1 MRNPDDVSAAFEML
15 LEEIETRV
23 SLLSRNN
30 AHAWEEWDFTQA
42 GELVKKAQTITDFRE
57 EVLQLQRKWEVLFPN
72 EEVETDIPVESSANQ
87 EILERRSLGRL
98 QRGMRTPEQEFRVP
112 LLKVLMDKGG
122 SASMREVLAELE
134 KRMNGILKDVDYNP
148 LPSDPDTIRWRN
160 TAQWSRQAMVNEG
173 LLKNNSPRGIWEI
186 SDKGRKYLE
195 NEP

>member
-1 MRNPDDVSAAFEML
+1 M
-15 LEEIETRV
+15 
-23 SLLSRNN
+23 
-30 AHAWEEWDFTQA
+30 
-42 GELVKKAQTITDFRE
+42 
-57 EVLQLQRKWEVLFPN
+57 QLQRKWEVLFPN
-72 EEVETDIPVESSANQ
+72 EEVDADIPVESSISQ

-122 SASMREVLAELE
+122 SASMREVLDELE
-134 KRMNGILKDVDYNP
+134 KRMQGILKDVDYNP

-173 LLKNNSPRGIWEI
+173 LLKKNSPRGIWEI
-186 SDKGRKYLE
+186 SDEGRKYLE

>member
-23 SLLSRNN
+23 SLLGRNN

-42 GELVKKAQTITDFRE
+42 GELVKRAQTITAFRE

-72 EEVETDIPVESSANQ
+72 EEVDADIPVESSISQ

-122 SASMREVLAELE
+122 SASMREVLDELE
-134 KRMNGILKDVDYNP
+134 KRMQGILKDVDYNP

-173 LLKNNSPRGIWEI
+173 LLKKNSPRGIWEI
-186 SDKGRKYLE
+186 SDEGRKYLE

>member
-1 MRNPDDVSAAFEML
+1 VRNPDDVSAAFEML

-57 EVLQLQRKWEVLFPN
+57 EVLHLQRKWEVLFPN
-72 EEVETDIPVESSANQ
+72 EEVEADIPVQSSANQ

>member
-57 EVLQLQRKWEVLFPN
+57 EVLHLQRKWEVLFPN
-72 EEVETDIPVESSANQ
+72 EEVEADIPVQSSANQ

>member
-1 MRNPDDVSAAFEML
+1 VRNPDDVSAAFEML

-23 SLLSRNN
+23 SLLGRNN

-42 GELVKKAQTITDFRE
+42 GELVKRAQTITDFRE

-72 EEVETDIPVESSANQ
+72 EEVEADIPVQSSANQ

-122 SASMREVLAELE
+122 SASMREVC
-134 KRMNGILKDVDYNP
+134 
-148 LPSDPDTIRWRN
+148 
-160 TAQWSRQAMVNEG
+160 
-173 LLKNNSPRGIWEI
+173 
-186 SDKGRKYLE
+186 
-195 NEP
+195 